1 MSVVELSCLWI
12 RVPKTGFRTT
22 AGLLGPRVC
31 LFGGGTFEML
41 YVVREIRVCGERI
54 GIDVGVFPV
63 LDKGDKCRSL
73 VSFASVSFL
82 SAFSS
87 VSGSVG

>member
-1 MSVVELSCLWI
+1 MSVDSSAQDRIPYDSGFI
-12 RVPKTGFRTT
+12 RSSGV
-22 AGLLGPRVC
+22 